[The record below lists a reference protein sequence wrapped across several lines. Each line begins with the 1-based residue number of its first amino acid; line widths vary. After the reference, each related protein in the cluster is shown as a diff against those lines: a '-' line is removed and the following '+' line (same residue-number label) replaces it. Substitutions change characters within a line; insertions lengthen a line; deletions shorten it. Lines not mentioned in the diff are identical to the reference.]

1 MSQLDDLLGGLLGG
15 KGGGGLEDMLGG
27 LAGRRGEG
35 SSFGGGGGA
44 GLLGALLPLL
54 AGFLQNGGL
63 QKVISGLQ
71 AQGKQAQ
78 AESWIS
84 TGENQAVSGADLESA
99 MGQEEIARI
108 AAKLGLSEEET
119 ADALAEVLPRVVDTV
134 SPQGELPAE
143 NELDD
148 LFAQVARAES

>member
-15 KGGGGLEDMLGG
+15 KSGLEDMLGG
-27 LAGRRGEG
+27 LAGGRSGG
-35 SSFGGGGGA
+35 SGMGAGGGA

-63 QKVISGLQ
+63 DKVLSGLR
-71 AQGKQAQ
+71 AEGKGAQ

-84 TGENQAVSGADLESA
+84 TGENDAVSGADLESA
-99 MGQEEIARI
+99 MGKEEISRI

-148 LFAQVARAES
+148 LFAQVARAAS